1 MSSELVAILESESQ
15 AEIER
20 ILTEARARAE
30 QVIADA
36 RASAVAQLGA
46 ARARTD
52 VDRAAAMAR
61 AGSAAQVRAA
71 ALVLQAKDRAIAEV
85 FTRAAS
91 ELRQL
96 PQDQRR
102 YAAALRALIRE
113 AAAGLDTGRVIVEV
127 HPDDRERAGQLVREL
142 GLDAEV
148 AAADSVSGGV
158 RVSTA
163 DRRFV
168 VENTLASRIE
178 RVRPVLAAE
187 VAQLLWGR

>member
-1 MSSELVAILESESQ
+1 MSSELVAILEHESQ

-30 QVIADA
+30 QVTAEA
-36 RASAVAQLGA
+36 RASAAAQLEA
-46 ARARTD
+46 ARARTA
-52 VDRAAAMAR
+52 VERTAAMAR

-71 ALVLQAKDRAIAEV
+71 ALVLQAKDRAMAEV

-91 ELRQL
+91 ELGKVPRD
-96 PQDQRR
+96 PRR
-102 YAAALRALIRE
+102 YAAALQALVRE
-113 AAAGLDTGRVIVEV
+113 AAAGLGTGRVIVEV
-127 HPDDRERAGQLVREL
+127 HPDDRDLATQVVRDL

-148 AAADSVSGGV
+148 ATAPGVSGGA

-168 VENTLASRIE
+168 VENTLASRIK
-178 RVRPVLAAE
+178 RVRPVLASE